1 MHHDQVGFI
10 PVMHGLLHIQ
20 KISCCTPSHQQTKK
34 KKKNHMILSI
44 GSGKAFDKIQ
54 YQIIIKTHSKLEM
67 EVNFLNLLN
76 IIYKNL

>member
-1 MHHDQVGFI
+1 
-10 PVMHGLLHIQ
+10 
-20 KISCCTPSHQQTKK
+20 
-34 KKKNHMILSI
+34 MILSI